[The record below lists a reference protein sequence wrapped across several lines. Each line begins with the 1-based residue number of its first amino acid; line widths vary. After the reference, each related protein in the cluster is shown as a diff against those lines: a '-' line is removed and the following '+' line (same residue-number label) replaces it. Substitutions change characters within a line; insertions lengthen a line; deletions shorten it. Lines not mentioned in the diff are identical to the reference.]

1 MLQAEA
7 KDVRWKFSAAFA
19 GREGEGDATGA
30 TGADPRRGDQGY
42 RLQLFVAE
50 GNDGRGARHIC
61 SFPSG
66 LQAAPARIV
75 EDMHGGDFFR
85 DVGFQPEG
93 AMHLPSLQVVRLP
106 SWGGVTHATAAASAI
121 QSSQP
126 VPRQAPPSGRTTPL
140 VQAPVESAP
149 ARGQSDFMD
158 MVREFNEGHGVP
170 KTQPV
175 SETPDLL
182 QQHLHKEIGYW
193 SLPATD
199 PRSELLAAIASRPTL
214 PSRSQ
219 PKAEQ
224 LRTNILEDL

>member
-1 MLQAEA
+1 
-7 KDVRWKFSAAFA
+7 
-19 GREGEGDATGA
+19 
-30 TGADPRRGDQGY
+30 Y

-50 GNDGRGARHIC
+50 GPRPALFLRRLQHFLDCAGNDGRGARHIC

-75 EDMHGGDFFR
+75 GEMNGGDFFR

-106 SWGGVTHATAAASAI
+106 SWGGMTHATSAASAI
-121 QSSQP
+121 QSSP
-126 VPRQAPPSGRTTPL
+126 PAPRQASSSGRTTPL

-158 MVREFNEGHGVP
+158 MVREFNEGHAVP
-170 KTQPV
+170 KTRPV

-182 QQHLHKEIGYW
+182 QQHLHKEPF
-193 SLPATD
+193 LTQEPATD